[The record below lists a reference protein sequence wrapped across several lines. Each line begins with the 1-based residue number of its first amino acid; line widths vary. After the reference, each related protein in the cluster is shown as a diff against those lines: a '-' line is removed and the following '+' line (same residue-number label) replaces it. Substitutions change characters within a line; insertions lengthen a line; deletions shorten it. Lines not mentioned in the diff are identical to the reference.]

1 MNFKRLLNTEM
12 GRFFISVLLGLGV
25 ATLFRQV
32 CTGDKC
38 LTFNGP
44 VISDIDDKIYK
55 HDEKCYKYSTKS
67 AKCDPIKKVIEVSA
81 PPTEPV
87 HPNSGLF

>member
-1 MNFKRLLNTEM
+1 MNFKRLLSTEM
-12 GRFFISVLLGLGV
+12 GRFFISVLLGLGL

-44 VISDIDDKIYK
+44 VNPSKLGYFRGNP
-55 HDEKCYKYSTKS
+55 C
-67 AKCDPIKKVIEVSA
+67 
-81 PPTEPV
+81 
-87 HPNSGLF
+87 

>member
-1 MNFKRLLNTEM
+1 MNFKRLLDTEM

-87 HPNSGLF
+87 PPKSGLF

>member
-1 MNFKRLLNTEM
+1 MFKRLLNTEM

-38 LTFNGP
+38 ITFNGP
-44 VISDIDDKIYK
+44 VISDIDDKIFK
-55 HDEKCYKYSTKS
+55 SDGKCYKYTTES
-67 AKCDPIKKVIEVSA
+67 AKCNPAKRLIGVSS
-81 PPTEPV
+81 PPSEFTK
-87 HPNSGLF
+87 NGLF

>member
-1 MNFKRLLNTEM
+1 MNFKRILSTEM
-12 GRFFISVLLGLGV
+12 GRFFISVLLGLGL

-44 VISDIDDKIYK
+44 VISDVDDKIFKY
-55 HDEKCYKYSTKS
+55 DEKCYKYSTKS
-67 AKCDPIKKVIEVSA
+67 ANCDPIKRVIEVSS
-81 PPTEPV
+81 PPPESESIKP
-87 HPNSGLF
+87 GLF

>member
-12 GRFFISVLLGLGV
+12 GKFFISVLLGLGV

-38 LTFNGP
+38 LIFNGP
-44 VISDIDDKIYK
+44 IISDIDDKIYK
-55 HDEKCYKYSTKS
+55 HDDKCYKYTTQS
-67 AKCDPIKKVIEVSA
+67 AKCNPVKRVIDIASSS
-81 PPTEPV
+81 TEPL
-87 HPNSGLF
+87 PSKSGLF